1 METVLISGANRGIGL
16 EFVKQYLACGYH
28 VSACCRDP
36 EKAESLQALACGEL
50 QVLPLDVAD
59 TRSIEQ
65 LPDLLAGRAISLFI
79 NNAGIYGERQSLEQ
93 VDEQEWLKVFR
104 VNTIAPLLLTRAL
117 LPLMD
122 RQAPGKLVYLSSKMG
137 SIEDNSGG
145 GIYIYRSSK
154 TALNQVIK
162 SLSIDL
168 ASEGLLFAALHPG
181 WVQTDMGGPSADIN
195 TFTSVRGMQ
204 AVIESLDVSGSGGFY
219 NYDGS
224 LIPW

>member
-1 METVLISGANRGIGL
+1 MKTVVISGANRGIGL
-16 EFVKQYLACGYH
+16 EFVKQYLAAGYH

-36 EKAESLQALACGEL
+36 ENSESLQALACGEL

-93 VDEQEWLKVFR
+93 IDEQEWLKVFR

-181 WVQTDMGGPSADIN
+181 WVQTDMGGPGADIN
-195 TFTSVRGMQ
+195 TFTSVTGMQ
-204 AVIESLDVSGSGGFY
+204 AVIESLDASRSGGFY